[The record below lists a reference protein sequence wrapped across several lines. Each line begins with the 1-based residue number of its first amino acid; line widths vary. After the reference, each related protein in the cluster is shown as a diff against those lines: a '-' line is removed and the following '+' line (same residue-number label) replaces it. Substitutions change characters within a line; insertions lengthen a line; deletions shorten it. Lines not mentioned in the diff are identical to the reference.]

1 MRVNMSKEEMAAQ
14 QKAAMAMFSRG
25 EHPGKDK

>member
-1 MRVNMSKEEMAAQ
+1 MSKEEMAAK

-25 EHPGKDK
+25 EHPVKNE